1 MKTSDWKVLVSYG
14 SEPTRSKVIH
24 ISESEVADAMF
35 LKARIF
41 DVLKSEHSIHLLRG
55 NDTSNEEDI
64 IIFYDDQDFGMLCEL
79 PNDKGVQNVMK
90 LTIQLCQPNC
100 KY

>member
-41 DVLKSEHSIHLLRG
+41 DVLKSEHSIHLL
-55 NDTSNEEDI
+55 
-64 IIFYDDQDFGMLCEL
+64 
-79 PNDKGVQNVMK
+79 
-90 LTIQLCQPNC
+90 
-100 KY
+100 